1 MLQPTPLDAVRAYT
15 RETSP
20 LCFTTDIEWAP
31 EWAIRDLFTL
41 ADEHG
46 VPLTPFLTHHSEYLA
61 SWFGMR
67 DVVSSGDVGLHPNFL
82 PGSTHGATVDEVITT
97 TKAIWPEAVSFRS
110 HCFYDDTRMIRRM
123 AESGFRYDSNLFAF
137 LQPMLAPIRTV
148 AGTVRLPVFWEDDVH
163 SGNQLSW
170 DASGLRA
177 AFETPGLKI
186 VNVHPLRVALN
197 VPDEAF
203 RESHR
208 RFESAVDVD
217 ARAEAHRGKGTRT
230 YLEEL
235 FAYASAGPRPPV
247 RLCNL
252 YEQAVERGIG
262 GLDGPA

>member
-1 MLQPTPLDAVRAYT
+1 MFQPTPLDAVRAYT

-46 VPLTPFLTHHSEYLA
+46 VPLTPFLTHRSEYLA
-61 SWFGMR
+61 SRFGMR
-67 DVVSSGDVGLHPNFL
+67 DVVSRDDVGLHPNFL
-82 PGSTHGATVDEVITT
+82 PDSTHGATVDEVIAT
-97 TKAIWPEAVSFRS
+97 TKALWPSAVSFRS
-110 HCFYDDTRMIRRM
+110 HCFYDDTRMLRNM
-123 AESGFRYDSNLFAF
+123 AENGFRYDSNLFAF
-137 LQPMLAPIRTV
+137 LQPMLAPLRTV

-170 DASGLRA
+170 DGSALRS

-197 VPDEAF
+197 VPDEGF
-203 RESHR
+203 HESHR
-208 RFESAVDVD
+208 RLGTAVDVD
-217 ARAEAHRGKGTRT
+217 ARAEAFQGKGTRT

-235 FAYASAGPRPPV
+235 FAYSSAGARPPV
-247 RLCNL
+247 RLRDL
-252 YEQAVERGIG
+252 YDEAVERGIG
-262 GLDGPA
+262 SPHHPA